1 MTLIL
6 TTLPFTHNFSIIIN
20 FLDMH
25 PSTVTEYGAINL
37 EELCLERL
45 SSWLKSGDE
54 VDRLPLPT
62 KLKDKLKGYFDEH
75 TIAILL

>member
-1 MTLIL
+1 
-6 TTLPFTHNFSIIIN
+6 
-20 FLDMH
+20 MH

-62 KLKDKLKGYFDEH
+62 RLKDKLKCTVKNDEY
-75 TIAILL
+75 TQPYYWLI

>member
-1 MTLIL
+1 MDIVLTTIL
-6 TTLPFTHNFSIIIN
+6 TQCHTFSVIIN

-25 PSTVTEYGAINL
+25 LSTVIDYGAVNL
-37 EELCLERL
+37 QELCLERL

-62 KLKDKLKGYFDEH
+62 RLKDKLKWYFGDS
-75 TIAILL
+75 